1 MTKTSLVLEPTSGV
15 LVRGQPVAKT
25 IRVLVVDDHA
35 VVRQGLQRML
45 ERDKGI
51 KVVGEASNGEEAVS
65 KAMALL
71 PDVITMDLKMPGM
84 DGITATREIK
94 QKTHGVNI
102 LMLTL
107 YSEDFV
113 REAIEAGASGYMLK
127 DSDCEQLIQAIHQ
140 VYDDLCPIAPSL
152 TRELVSRLD
161 KLMQNNRVS
170 VLTRR
175 QTEILKSVSEG
186 ANGKEIAV
194 KLFISPATVKREIRK
209 TLDKLGVKDRA
220 QAVSEAMKQKL
231 I

>member
-1 MTKTSLVLEPTSGV
+1 
-15 LVRGQPVAKT
+15 
-25 IRVLVVDDHA
+25 
-35 VVRQGLQRML
+35 
-45 ERDKGI
+45 
-51 KVVGEASNGEEAVS
+51 
-65 KAMALL
+65 
-71 PDVITMDLKMPGM
+71 
-84 DGITATREIK
+84 
-94 QKTHGVNI
+94 
-102 LMLTL
+102 MLTL
-107 YSEDFV
+107 YGEDFV